1 MPDLCSFDYAVIRIV
16 PRVEREEFLNA
27 GVILYCRARR
37 YLGARIKLD
46 SARLAALAPELE
58 EAIVRA
64 HLEIIPLVCAGG
76 PEIGALAELSQVER
90 FRWLTSPSSTVVQVS
105 GVHSGL
111 CSNPE
116 AALDGLLAKVTG

>member
-27 GVILYCRARR
+27 GAILYCREWR
-37 YLGARIKLD
+37 YLDARIKLD

-58 EAIVRA
+58 EATVRA
-64 HLEIIPLVCAGG
+64 HLEIIPLICAGG
-76 PEIGALAELSQVER
+76 SEIRSLAELSQVER
-90 FRWLTSPSSTVVQVS
+90 FRWLTSPSSTVVQTS
-105 GVHSGL
+105 LVHSGL